1 MKKILKSYENVRS
14 EENLGKIGNELEEI
28 KEIMDKN
35 FELLMNRGQ
44 TMQELKDE
52 AEILRQGTQK
62 YKEDAKKTRI

>member
-44 TMQELKDE
+44 TM
-52 AEILRQGTQK
+52 
-62 YKEDAKKTRI
+62 